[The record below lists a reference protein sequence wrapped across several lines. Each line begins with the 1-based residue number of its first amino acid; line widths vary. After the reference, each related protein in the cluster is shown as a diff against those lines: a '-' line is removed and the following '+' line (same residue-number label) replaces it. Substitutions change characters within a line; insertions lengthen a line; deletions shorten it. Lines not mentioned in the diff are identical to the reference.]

1 MGSATHDKGAIL
13 LVEDDPAVSQTF
25 QRMLRLAGYDVV
37 AAPDAQAGLRAMD
50 AVAPTAVL
58 VDLRMPSV
66 DGLELV
72 RQIRARETNGHRT
85 PIAVITGDYFLE
97 DTIQPQLRALHTEL
111 YFKPLWLNDLLQ
123 ILDKLTGQPT

>member
-1 MGSATHDKGAIL
+1 VAVATHAKGAIL

-25 QRMLRLAGYDVV
+25 ERMLRLAGYDVV
-37 AAPDAQAGLRAMD
+37 AAPDAAAGLRAMAD
-50 AVAPTAVL
+50 GPSAVL
-58 VDLRMPSV
+58 VDLRMPSM

-72 RQIRARETNGHRT
+72 RKIRESETNGHRT

-97 DTIQPQLRALHTEL
+97 DTIQPRLRALQAEL

-123 ILDKLTGQPT
+123 ILDKLIGEST